1 MNEKVLWE
9 YKTPG
14 IPDELFNRTDN
25 VPITKEEIRS
35 IIISKLRLKEG
46 CLSIDI
52 GCGSGSISIELA
64 IQTKAPVYAIDID
77 KNAIDLS
84 EHNILKFGLR
94 NRVKLL
100 QGWAQDIL
108 PDLPIVD
115 AVVIGGTTG
124 DTEKII
130 NLAIDRLN
138 HGGRLVVTSILIETI
153 YRTLKAM
160 DDSKLLDID
169 ITQVTVAKSKKTSS
183 GTMMISRNPVIIFS
197 ATKQKGKNFN

>member
-1 MNEKVLWE
+1 MSRKSLWE

-14 IPDELFNRTDN
+14 ITDELFNRTDN

-35 IIISKLRLKEG
+35 IVISKLHLKEE
-46 CLSIDI
+46 CSSIDI

-64 IQTKAPVYAIDID
+64 IQTKTTVYAIDID
-77 KNAIDLS
+77 KNAIDLT
-84 EHNILKFGLR
+84 ELNIKKFGLE
-94 NRVKLL
+94 NKIKVM

-108 PDLPIVD
+108 PNLPNVD

-130 NLAIDRLN
+130 KLAIDRLSS
-138 HGGRLVVTSILIETI
+138 GGRLVVTTILIETI
-153 YRTLKAM
+153 YKTLKAIE
-160 DDSKLLDID
+160 DLELLEID
-169 ITQVTVAKSKKTSS
+169 ITQVTVAKSKKTRS

-197 ATKQKGKNFN
+197 ATK